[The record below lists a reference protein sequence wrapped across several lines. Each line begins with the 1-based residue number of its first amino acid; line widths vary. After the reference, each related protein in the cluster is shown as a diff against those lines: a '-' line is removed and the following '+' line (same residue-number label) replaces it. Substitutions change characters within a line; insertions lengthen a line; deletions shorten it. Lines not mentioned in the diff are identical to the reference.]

1 MFYEPR
7 KRNHGLPHDPFKS
20 CVVPRPI
27 GWITSLDE
35 QSNVNLAPYSFFN
48 ALSTDPPFVM
58 FSNNGALPRGQKD
71 TILNIEA
78 TKEFVCNLATWD
90 LRFEMSE
97 TSAPAPFGTNEM
109 TLAGLDA
116 EPSALVKPPRVKAA
130 PVHLE
135 CVYWKTI
142 ELPSSHPKVYNAMVI
157 GEVVGVH
164 IRDEVLTDGIV
175 DIARIKPVA
184 RLGYKDYAVVE
195 RPFTMLRPQ
204 ERDKAKA
211 DAPQSG

>member
-27 GWITSLDE
+27 GWITSLDG
-35 QSNVNLAPYSFFN
+35 QGNVNLAPYSFFN

-58 FSNNGALPRGQKD
+58 FANNGALPRGKKD
-71 TILNIEA
+71 TILNIET

-90 LRFEMSE
+90 VRFEMSE

-109 TLAGLDA
+109 TLAGLEA

-130 PVHLE
+130 PIHLE
-135 CVYWKTI
+135 CVHWKTI

-157 GEVVGVH
+157 GEVIGVH

-175 DIARIKPVA
+175 DIAKIKPVA

-211 DAPQSG
+211 AAPQSG

>member
-7 KRNHGLPHDPFKS
+7 KKNHGLKHDPFKS

-27 GWITSLDE
+27 GWITSLDK
-35 QSNVNLAPYSFFN
+35 QGNVNLAPYSFFN

-58 FSNNGALPRGQKD
+58 FSNNGVLPRGAKD

-78 TKEFVCNLATWD
+78 TKEFVCNMATWD
-90 LRFEMSE
+90 LREAMSE
-97 TSAPAPFGTNEM
+97 TSAPTAFGVDEM
-109 TLAGLDA
+109 ALAGLAA
-116 EPSALVKPPRVKAA
+116 EPSVLVKPPRVKAA
-130 PVHLE
+130 PIHLE
-135 CVYWKTI
+135 CVHWKTI

-157 GEVVGVH
+157 GEVIGVH
-164 IRDEVLTDGIV
+164 IRDDVLSDGIV

-204 ERDKAKA
+204 EREAAKA

>member
-7 KRNHGLPHDPFKS
+7 KKNHGLKHDPFKS

-27 GWITSLDE
+27 GWITSLDA
-35 QSNVNLAPYSFFN
+35 QGNVNLAPYSFFN

-58 FSNNGALPRGQKD
+58 FSNNGVLPRGAKD
-71 TILNIEA
+71 TILNIET
-78 TKEFVCNLATWD
+78 TKEFVCNMATWD

-97 TSAPAPFGTNEM
+97 TSAPAPFGANEM
-109 TLAGLDA
+109 TLTGLEA

-130 PVHLE
+130 PIHLE
-135 CVYWKTI
+135 CVHWKTI

-157 GEVVGVH
+157 GEVIGVH
-164 IRDEVLTDGIV
+164 IRDDVLTDGIV
-175 DIARIKPVA
+175 DIAKIKPVA

-204 ERDKAKA
+204 EREKAA
-211 DAPQSG
+211 APQAG